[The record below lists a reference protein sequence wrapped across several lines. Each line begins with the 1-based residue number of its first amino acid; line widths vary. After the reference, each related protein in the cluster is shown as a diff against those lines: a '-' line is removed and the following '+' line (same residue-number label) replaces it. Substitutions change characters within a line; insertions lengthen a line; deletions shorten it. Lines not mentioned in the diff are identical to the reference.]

1 MRNFRQFCVLC
12 VVLSGV
18 AFPIWA
24 EELSLDILIRAFIP
38 DVSHAG
44 KGAKHVIDVRGKSVL
59 KFLEQCFEGDN
70 RGFSA
75 DYNATSR
82 IGTWFRI
89 IRRESV
95 DDFRVAGL
103 GGSNSNSN
111 KGSWSNPSSVVSCSK
126 GTALHELRPA
136 RLRKNEMKAVR
147 RGDAIEISGKL
158 GASNNAV
165 RIGGVPIPDLLV
177 PPIDYEYKI
186 IWNPMSGDVSA
197 EFSHD
202 KFPAYEMYARSGN
215 EPWRMLFRDKPQ
227 SGPLGLT
234 GIGGRVDHEPVVLKK
249 MFGQRVERSPQVIA
263 KAGKPFLDDLVAG
276 AKIDPF
282 PHRSSDKT
290 RGMVFT
296 LLKTLIPGV
305 GELVT
310 GQVGVGSQTPPD
322 NSGRKSTVSDLI
334 EKFRLD
340 MTTEGFGPGL
350 FTLDELNRMC
360 AARCGGEGHILNW
373 YYRKNAAAC
382 ECFDGGVSME
392 IHAR

>member
-1 MRNFRQFCVLC
+1 MGNFRQFCVFC

-59 KFLEQCFEGDN
+59 KFLGQCFEGDN

-75 DYNATSR
+75 DYNETSR

-89 IRRESV
+89 MRRESV
-95 DDFRVAGL
+95 DDFRVEGV
-103 GGSNSNSN
+103 GRSKSN
-111 KGSWSNPSSVVSCSK
+111 KGSWSSPSSLVSCSK

-136 RLRKNEMKAVR
+136 RLRKNEMKPVR

-177 PPIDYEYKI
+177 PPINYEYKI
-186 IWNPMSGDVSA
+186 IWNPVSGDVSA

-215 EPWRMLFRDKPQ
+215 RPWRMLFRDKPQ

-234 GIGGRVDHEPVVLKK
+234 GVGGRVDHEPVVLKR
-249 MFGQRVERSPQVIA
+249 MFGQRVERSPEAIA
-263 KAGKPFLDDLVAG
+263 KAGKPLLDDLVAG

-290 RGMVFT
+290 IRMVFT
-296 LLKTLIPGV
+296 LLETLIQAGV
-305 GELVT
+305 GELAT

-322 NSGRKSTVSDLI
+322 GGWERSVSDLI

-340 MTTEGFGPGL
+340 LITEDTEIDIDGAKKI
-350 FTLDELNRMC
+350 C
-360 AARCGGEGHILNW
+360 AARCREEGYIFGWVMKQTTVWNCGC
-373 YYRKNAAAC
+373 KA
-382 ECFDGGVSME
+382 FPG
-392 IHAR
+392 